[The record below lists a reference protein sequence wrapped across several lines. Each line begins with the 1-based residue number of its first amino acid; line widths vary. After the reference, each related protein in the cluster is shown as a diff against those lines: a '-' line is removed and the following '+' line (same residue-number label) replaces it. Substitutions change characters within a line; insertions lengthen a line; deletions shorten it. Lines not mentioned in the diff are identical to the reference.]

1 MDIGDRSNDGNNYIN
16 QSKVSQYL
24 EQQDLFN
31 KLMSE
36 RGIHIKR
43 VNPENQS
50 NGSSG
55 QYDPF
60 SGIASFGESSGQ
72 SRRINSPP
80 GVGPA
85 PSSNDGVLRS
95 V

>member
-1 MDIGDRSNDGNNYIN
+1 LKKRAKRRLRKRKINRIVINRSLNFKGN
-16 QSKVSQYL
+16 QSNESCNFNNQNKVSQYL

-50 NGSSG
+50 SGSSG
-55 QYDPF
+55 EQF
-60 SGIASFGESSGQ
+60 SGIASFGESS
-72 SRRINSPP
+72 R
-80 GVGPA
+80 
-85 PSSNDGVLRS
+85 
-95 V
+95 